1 MAVPVDSQPQSP
13 IAKLP
18 PKAVGLF
25 AAELAR
31 LVPADQKLGL
41 GVSGGPDSLALLLL
55 AAAARP
61 GQIEAATVDHG
72 LREGSADDAAM
83 VAKLCAE
90 LGIPH
95 QVLPIAWDEKP
106 ATRIQE
112 QARVRR
118 YGALAEWARERGL
131 KALATAHH
139 ADDQAETLIMRL
151 RRGAGL
157 TGLAGMRQ
165 AVRVPG
171 SEEALIRPL
180 LGWRRATLEK
190 ICAIAGVSPVKD
202 PSNDDEKFERV
213 RIRKALGDAA
223 PWLGPRAISA
233 SASHL
238 ADADVALNW
247 AANREWFRVAEVGDD
262 QIILS
267 VRELPRELR
276 RRLLSRAVNMLASEG
291 RSVPIRGRQSDRL
304 IQALNQ
310 GKKVTLRGVLCSGGE
325 RWTFAKA
332 PPRKAKA

>member
-1 MAVPVDSQPQSP
+1 MAASVDTKLQSP
-13 IAKLP
+13 LDKLP
-18 PKAVGLF
+18 PKAVERF

-31 LVPADQKLGL
+31 LASAGQKIGL
-41 GVSGGPDSLALLLL
+41 GVSGGADSLALLLL

-72 LREGSADDAAM
+72 LREGSADEAAT
-83 VAKLCAE
+83 VAKLCGA

-95 QVLPIAWDEKP
+95 QVLTIAWDKKP
-106 ATRIQE
+106 ETRIQE

-118 YGALAEWARERGL
+118 YGALAEWARERNL

-139 ADDQAETLIMRL
+139 ADDQAETMIMRL

-171 SEEALIRPL
+171 SEEALLRPL

-190 ICAIAGVSPVKD
+190 ICELAGLSPVKD
-202 PSNDDEKFERV
+202 PSNEDEKFERV
-213 RIRKALGDAA
+213 RIRKALGDASS
-223 PWLGPRAISA
+223 WLGSRAISA

-247 AANREWFRVAEVGDD
+247 AANREWFKVAEVGDD
-262 QIILS
+262 KITLA
-267 VRELPRELR
+267 VKELPRELR

-291 RSVPIRGRQSDRL
+291 RNVPIRGRQSDRL
-304 IQALNQ
+304 MYALNQ
-310 GKKVTLRGVLCSGGE
+310 GKKVTLKGVLCSGGDS
-325 RWTFAKA
+325 WTFAKA